1 MSRRVKEP
9 KVELADI
16 IPKSGEVRTLYC
28 DDCGHSMDL
37 TFPDFT
43 GYVSGVQIQISNLP
57 HLDCPACSSRYLTD
71 NGTFAIVELH
81 RQAVAKG
88 SDLVRVNRKKRQA
101 DYTFTDV
108 PFLVDADDYY
118 YIPGLHRSFDP
129 GFLTPLFFNKTVLSK
144 FDTLPGYEV
153 RFASQSYGTINM
165 SEDYIPFGINRHGK
179 VIMWLGDVSKL
190 PESEQFYLRS
200 ENVPS
205 DHAIGSEFYDGQ
217 ISCIFTDPPMEAIAI
232 KGRSAL
238 AKAFEVEFSA
248 KLFHL
253 DDELVDTIARLTPP
267 VIDTEKERKHA
278 FDSLNRIFVE
288 SLDSAGFEKLARTL
302 GLKLT
307 SSGSLKRLQAILESK
322 DASGLVGTA
331 LSPFY
336 VIYDLRIAYSHL
348 TSASRRQELLDT
360 AADRLGLAKDAR
372 LDALYS
378 AILSQMIASMEKL
391 KDLLR

>member
-1 MSRRVKEP
+1 MK
-9 KVELADI
+9 LADI
-16 IPKSGEVRTLYC
+16 IPKAGEVRTLYC
-28 DDCGHSMDL
+28 DDCGASMDL

-43 GYVSGVQIQISNLP
+43 EYVSGVQIQISNLP
-57 HLDCPACSSRYLTD
+57 HLDCPACSRRYLTD
-71 NGTFAIVELH
+71 NGIFAIVELH
-81 RQAVAKG
+81 RQAVAHG
-88 SDLVRVNRKKRQA
+88 SKLVCVNRKKRQA
-101 DYTFTDV
+101 DYKFTDV
-108 PFLVDADDYY
+108 PFLVDADDYH
-118 YIPGLHRSFDP
+118 YIPGLYRSFDS

-153 RFASQSYGTINM
+153 RFASQSYGTIDM
-165 SEDYIPFGINRHGK
+165 GDEYIPFGINQHGT

-217 ISCIFTDPPMEAIAI
+217 ISCIFTDPSKEAVAI

-238 AKAFEVEFSA
+238 AKAFETAFST

-253 DDELVDTIARLTPP
+253 DDELVDTIARLRPP
-267 VIDTEKERKHA
+267 VVDTEKERKHT

-288 SLDSAGFEKLARTL
+288 SLDNAGFEKLVWEL
-302 GLKLT
+302 GVKPA

-322 DASGLVGTA
+322 DTNGAVATA

-336 VIYDLRIAYSHL
+336 VSYDLRIAYSHL

-360 AADRLGLAKDAR
+360 AADRLGLAKDAQ

-378 AILSQMIASMEKL
+378 AILGRMIASMESL
-391 KDLLR
+391 KALFE